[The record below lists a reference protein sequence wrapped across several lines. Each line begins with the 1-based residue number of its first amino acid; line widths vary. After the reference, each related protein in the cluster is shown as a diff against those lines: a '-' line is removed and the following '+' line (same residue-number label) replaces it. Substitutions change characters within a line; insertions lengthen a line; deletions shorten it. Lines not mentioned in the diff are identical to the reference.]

1 MSNSNKFDVYRLGVE
16 EASIQKFVDVDIFFI
31 PFFII
36 RLIQH
41 NDFNYLLDY
50 GNEHVDKNSN
60 EEEITRN
67 YLSLTDSFIDEKI
80 QEKQQFKLSNEGKM
94 LRYFKNIRRRDK
106 TTISDI
112 SLMIIYKLM
121 D

>member
-1 MSNSNKFDVYRLGVE
+1 M
-16 EASIQKFVDVDIFFI
+16 
-31 PFFII
+31 
-36 RLIQH
+36 
-41 NDFNYLLDY
+41 
-50 GNEHVDKNSN
+50 
-60 EEEITRN
+60 
-67 YLSLTDSFIDEKI
+67 SLTDSFIDEKI